1 MTGTIHHLDR
11 VVPVKTLDQIA
22 RENEGLP
29 DLYECLG
36 AMSLR
41 TRAAD
46 ASHSSLLRVSTI
58 GGIAIAAF
66 CVVYFSLQFMRGA
79 L

>member
-1 MTGTIHHLDR
+1 MTGTIHHAR
-11 VVPVKTLDQIA
+11 ELDQIA

-36 AMSLR
+36 AIPSGH
-41 TRAAD
+41 AAA
-46 ASHSSLLRVSTI
+46 ASRWSLLRVSS
-58 GGIAIAAF
+58 IASIVIAVF
-66 CVVYFSLQFMRGA
+66 CVVYFILQLLRGA

>member
-1 MTGTIHHLDR
+1 MTIHHLDR

-36 AMSLR
+36 AMPSA
-41 TRAAD
+41 RAAA
-46 ASHSSLLRVSTI
+46 ASRWSLLRVSSI
-58 GGIAIAAF
+58 ASIAIAVLTAL
-66 CVVYFSLQFMRGA
+66 YFAAEFLR
-79 L
+79 

>member
-1 MTGTIHHLDR
+1 MTVHHLDR
-11 VVPVKTLDQIA
+11 VVRLPVKTLDQIA

-41 TRAAD
+41 TRATR
-46 ASHSSLLRVSTI
+46 ASHRARILGLGLTA
-58 GGIAIAAF
+58 GIAIAVTYVLLVA
-66 CVVYFSLQFMRGA
+66 A
-79 L
+79 LVLLP

>member
-1 MTGTIHHLDR
+1 MTVHHLDR

-41 TRAAD
+41 TRAAA
-46 ASHSSLLRVSTI
+46 ASRWSLLRVSNI
-58 GGIAIAAF
+58 VSIAIAAF
-66 CVVYFSLQFMRGA
+66 CVVYFGLQLMRGA